1 LNFELLSPDQ
11 QALRSC
17 NHGVTVLIVHGG
29 AGKWQEAL
37 LGSAREGLH
46 EALMAGYDALRRTG
60 SSIESVLAAVR
71 VMEDNPL
78 FNCGKGSALTIDGRI
93 QMDAALMTSDGRF
106 GAVAAIENVQHPI
119 DVACKVMTETSHLI
133 IAGSGATQLARLWG
147 FPRFNPMTEKAKR
160 QLAEL
165 KARSRPETGDGENSV
180 QSSNCKV
187 QSAKC
192 KVCSLQFAVC
202 SDWVLG
208 LRSSPHKFGTVGAVA
223 LDRYGRIAV
232 ANSTGGTRGKLP
244 GRVGDTPIYGAGTF
258 ASRYGGVT
266 GTGIGEELIRLFLG
280 KTVCD
285 LMAKHSAQRA
295 VDIGLKPARHA
306 GLIAIDRQGEVGIGY
321 TTAHMPWAY
330 IRDGVEKQFQDMSNI
345 KYQIADVR
353 TSGLS

>member
-1 LNFELLSPDQ
+1 
-11 QALRSC
+11 
-17 NHGVTVLIVHGG
+17 VTVLIVHGG

-46 EALMAGYDALRRTG
+46 DALMAGYDALRRTG
-60 SSIESVLAAVR
+60 SSMESVLAAVR
-71 VMEDNPL
+71 RMEDNPL

-106 GAVAAIENVQHPI
+106 GAVAAIENVRHPI
-119 DVACKVMTETSHLI
+119 DVAHKVMTETSHLVI
-133 IAGSGATQLARLWG
+133 VGSGATRLARLWG

-165 KARSRPETGDGENSV
+165 KARTGGPP
-180 QSSNCKV
+180 CPPG
-187 QSAKC
+187 
-192 KVCSLQFAVC
+192 
-202 SDWVLG
+202 LG
-208 LRSSPHKFGTVGAVA
+208 TGARTHRRSSVHKFGTVGAVA
-223 LDRYGRIAV
+223 LDRHGRIAV

-285 LMAKHSAQRA
+285 LMAKHSAQKA

-330 IRDGVEKQFQDMSNI
+330 IRDGVEKRF
-345 KYQIADVR
+345 
-353 TSGLS
+353 